1 MFLVLGERKKTSEL
15 LGLSLLTLLYLQ
27 IISLTLDHSNV
38 TFFIKRLVS
47 VTRLEI
53 YHSTSMQFWWIFY
66 CVWIMYFV
74 LFLAAVVFGKLTEGI
89 EESEI
94 IRSFREQQRIFNDNN
109 MHAFHLNKY
118 EDHQSMTQTNS
129 NSFSLY
135 WRELSIRLINFF
147 LVLFP

>member
-1 MFLVLGERKKTSEL
+1 
-15 LGLSLLTLLYLQ
+15 
-27 IISLTLDHSNV
+27 
-38 TFFIKRLVS
+38 
-47 VTRLEI
+47 
-53 YHSTSMQFWWIFY
+53 
-66 CVWIMYFV
+66 MYFV

-94 IRSFREQQRIFNDNN
+94 IKSFREQQRIFNDNN